1 MFDLWV
7 GDVNIAP
14 IFFAVSILVVFP
26 VQLLLCFK
34 VKSRVVRLIPVFIFT
49 ALLILFTVMFFATS
63 DWSKIAYLIFII
75 YALFLLLMSGFA
87 WGVCAV
93 SRKLRKNK
101 HI

>member
-14 IFFAVSILVVFP
+14 IFFAISILVVFP
-26 VQLLLCFK
+26 IQLLLCFK
-34 VKSRVVRLIPVFIFT
+34 VKMIIVRLIPVLIFT

-93 SRKLRKNK
+93 SRKIRQKSN
-101 HI
+101 